1 MTPSSPSP
9 HESTLTRTANGLV
22 IGMAR
27 HWLAIFNAVWALY
40 LFTPFLAPI
49 FMQLGWTAPASVIYA
64 IYSVLCHQLPDHS
77 YFLFGPSLVPQSPEL
92 VAGGMTASASLF
104 VERAFIGSPAVG
116 WKVALCQRDVA
127 IYAGV
132 LLAGISFAF
141 VRRRARPLPLKL
153 FVLLVIPMAVD
164 GLTQLVGWRESTW
177 LLRTV
182 TGALFGVAAV
192 YLAYPYVEDAMQ
204 EVLESELQRQ
214 AVLQQTRDA
223 STASEI
229 LTR

>member
-1 MTPSSPSP
+1 MTPSSPTTR
-9 HESTLTRTANGLV
+9 ESSLTRMANGLV

-27 HWLAIFNAVWALY
+27 HWLAIFNTVWAIY

-49 FMQLGWTAPASVIYA
+49 FMQIGWTAPAGVIYA

-77 YFLFGPSLVPQSPEL
+77 YFLFGPSLIPQSPEL
-92 VAGGMTASASLF
+92 IAGGMTASASLF
-104 VERAFIGSPAVG
+104 VERAFIGSPEVG

-132 LLAGISFAF
+132 LLAGISYAF
-141 VRRRARPLPLKL
+141 VRRRARPLPFKV
-153 FVLLVIPMAVD
+153 FVLLVLPMAVD

-204 EVLESELQRQ
+204 EVLESELLRQ
-214 AVLQQTRDA
+214 AALQQQARDTGAA
-223 STASEI
+223 S
-229 LTR
+229 